1 MLITLRGPNAKF
13 AITKITPHLSI
24 LIIFFVR
31 VIEIYPQCERKSLQN
46 MTKGRTEGTIM

>member
-1 MLITLRGPNAKF
+1 MLNTLRGPNAKF
-13 AITKITPHLSI
+13 SFTKITPCLSI

-46 MTKGRTEGTIM
+46 MT